1 VLVGALPNE
10 LRNAAEMYAGCVSGA
25 IQKQVY
31 LELIQACGFINIVLQ
46 KEKPIVIPNDI
57 LKNYLS
63 DSEIEKFNLSD
74 LGIFSV
80 TVYAEKPAATCAP
93 GSGCC

>member
-1 VLVGALPNE
+1 V
-10 LRNAAEMYAGCVSGA
+10 
-25 IQKQVY
+25 
-31 LELIQACGFINIVLQ
+31 VLQ

-63 DSEIEKFNLSD
+63 ETDITNFNQSD

-80 TVYAEKPAATCAP
+80 TVYAEKPINTCTP
-93 GSGCC
+93 GGGCC

>member
-1 VLVGALPNE
+1 V
-10 LRNAAEMYAGCVSGA
+10 
-25 IQKQVY
+25 
-31 LELIQACGFINIVLQ
+31 VLQ
-46 KEKPIVIPNDI
+46 KEKPIIIPNDI

-63 DSEIEKFNLSD
+63 EADIAKFNQSD

-80 TVYAEKPAATCAP
+80 TVYAEKPTATCAP

>member
-1 VLVGALPNE
+1 MFTRFNNV
-10 LRNAAEMYAGCVSGA
+10 
-25 IQKQVY
+25 
-31 LELIQACGFINIVLQ
+31 VLQ

-63 DSEIEKFNLSD
+63 EAEIAKFNQSD

-80 TVYAEKPAATCAP
+80 TVYAEKPTNTCAP